1 MGAGH
6 NFEKFKTAI
15 LGLSRSKVWLEAK
28 PEWEL
33 YGVYNDPSERACECG
48 HQPIHQICV
57 IRNRENRNEAEVG
70 NVCVHNFMQLASR
83 RIFAVLRR
91 VEAEGS
97 KSLNP
102 AALDLFSRRGV
113 ISDSEH
119 ADYLEYWRKRTNMT
133 DQQRR
138 QKLDINERVLRYVAS
153 ESARLRENFARHGLK
168 PRGDVRFGK
177 AA

>member
-6 NFEKFKTAI
+6 NFDKFTKAI
-15 LGLSRSKVWLEAK
+15 LALSNSKIWLDAK

-33 YGVYNDPSERACECG
+33 HIVYNDLSDRSCECG

-57 IRNRENRNEAEVG
+57 IRNRENGQEAEVG

-83 RIFAVLRR
+83 RIFSVLKR
-91 VEAEGS
+91 VRAEIT

-113 ISDSEH
+113 ISSGEL

-133 DQQRR
+133 LAQRN
-138 QKLDINERVLRYVAS
+138 QKIAINKRVLDYVDQ
-153 ESARLRENFARHGLK
+153 ETARLIAKFKLHGLK
-168 PRGDVRFGK
+168 PRV
-177 AA
+177 

>member
-6 NFEKFKTAI
+6 NFQKFTAAI
-15 LGLSRSKVWLEAK
+15 LALSNAKEWLEAK

-33 YGVYNDPSERACECG
+33 FLVYNDGSDRSCECG

-57 IRNRENRNEAEVG
+57 IRNRYNHKQAEVG

-91 VEAEGS
+91 VKAEIT

-102 AALDLFSRRGV
+102 AALDLFHQRGV
-113 ISDSEH
+113 ISAGELG
-119 ADYLEYWRKRTNMT
+119 DYLDYWRKRTNMT
-133 DQQRR
+133 DAQRL
-138 QKLDINERVLRYVAS
+138 QKVDINQRVLDFVER
-153 ESARLRENFARHGLK
+153 ETIRLIENFKRHGLK
-168 PRGDVRFGK
+168 PRIG
-177 AA
+177 